1 MSARA
6 SNAANSETE
15 LNEAEPAHRSNTGQ
29 FQAGVSGN
37 PQGSHV
43 TKGIVDYIK
52 GRTDN
57 YKDLISMLLD
67 VTFGVKLPDTDN
79 KPWAYTMQQ
88 RLDCLNSVLDRSI
101 GKPTQTIIETG
112 DDTAK
117 EVLVA
122 MQKLLD
128 KKDGGPAPEALQGAD
143 SDANPILVMKE
154 RKHG

>member
-6 SNAANSETE
+6 NNAAESETE
-15 LNEAEPAHRSNTGQ
+15 LEEAEPAHRSNSGQ

-37 PQGSHV
+37 PQGTHV

-52 GRTDN
+52 DRTDN

-101 GKPTQTIIETG
+101 GKPTQTIVESG

-117 EVLVA
+117 EVLVT

-128 KKDGGPAPEALQGAD
+128 KKDNSPAPEALQAPD
-143 SDANPILVMKE
+143 SDANPILVLRE
-154 RKHG
+154 RKEG